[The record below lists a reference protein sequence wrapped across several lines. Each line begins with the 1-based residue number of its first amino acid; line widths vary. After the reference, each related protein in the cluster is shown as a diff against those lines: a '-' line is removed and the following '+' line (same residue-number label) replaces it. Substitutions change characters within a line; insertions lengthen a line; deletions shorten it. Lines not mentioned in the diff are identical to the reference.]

1 MNRTSPMPRKRET
14 YRAALVTAAAVLVG
28 CGDQIDPDN
37 RVSGSAPVGDIAHT
51 VADSA
56 GVRLVSISGPV
67 EALPE
72 WGVSEPALT
81 EISGDAAPYIGS
93 VGEVAFFGARE
104 LLVEDNLSSELRVF
118 GADGREVRL
127 LGGKG
132 EGPGEFDRI
141 TQLSVTPGD
150 TVYVFDYP
158 QFRISVF
165 GPDGTLLTTMPVPD
179 AAAGR
184 GTFLRDARAL
194 GPNRFLLFGNFFAPG
209 EGRRPEGAAR
219 AMTRDA
225 LVAVIARD
233 GTELASSIRF
243 PGGLYLFG
251 MGYIAPSP
259 FSNHP
264 FVATNGNRILY
275 GSGSTYELVLRDLDL
290 RPLTVIRWSGWGQP
304 LTEPVLEAY
313 RDQLRPSVEGLR
325 DVPPRAV
332 ESINRMLEDFFRPEL
347 RPSTLPALGS
357 AMLDEDGRI
366 WVARFQ
372 PDFASAIGGP
382 EGLWR
387 QESLW
392 HVLDPDGTP
401 IARVRLPPATRLLAV
416 RSDRIVVVTRDDLD
430 VETVRV
436 LAIAEARP

>member
-1 MNRTSPMPRKRET
+1 
-14 YRAALVTAAAVLVG
+14 
-28 CGDQIDPDN
+28 
-37 RVSGSAPVGDIAHT
+37 

-56 GVRLVSISGPV
+56 GVRLVTISGPV

-81 EISGDAAPYIGS
+81 EIGGDAAPYIGRVGQVAF
-93 VGEVAFFGARE
+93 VGERG
-104 LLVEDNLSSELRVF
+104 LLVADNLSSQLRVF

-132 EGPGEFDRI
+132 QGPGEFDRI
-141 TQLSVTPGD
+141 MQLSTTPGD

-165 GPDGTLLTTMPVPD
+165 GPDGTLVTTMAVPD

-184 GTFLRDARAL
+184 GTFLRNAWAL

-209 EGRRPEGAAR
+209 EGGRPTGAAR
-219 AMTRDA
+219 ARTRDA
-225 LVAVIARD
+225 LVAVIAGD
-233 GTELASSIRF
+233 GTELASSVRF
-243 PGGLYLFG
+243 SGGLHLFG

-264 FVATNGNRILY
+264 FVATNGSRILY
-275 GSGSTYELVLRDLDL
+275 GSGGTYELVLRDLDL
-290 RPLTVIRWSGWGQP
+290 RPLTVIRWSGWEQP
-304 LTEPVLEAY
+304 LTEAVLEAY
-313 RDQLRPSVEGLR
+313 RDQLQSSVEGLR
-325 DVPPRAV
+325 DAPPRAV
-332 ESINRMLEDFFRPEL
+332 ESFNRMLEDFFRPEL
-347 RPSTLPALGS
+347 RPNILPALGS

-372 PDFASAIGGP
+372 LNEDLPSAIAGP
-382 EGLWR
+382 GEVWR
-387 QESLW
+387 QEDVW
-392 HVLDPDGTP
+392 HVLDSDGTP
-401 IARVRLPPATRLLAV
+401 ISRVRLPPATRLLAV

-436 LAIAEARP
+436 LAIAKAGS

>member
-1 MNRTSPMPRKRET
+1 MRET
-14 YRAALVTAAAVLVG
+14 CSAALLTAAIVLVG
-28 CGDQIDPDN
+28 CKFDPDSQG
-37 RVSGSAPVGDIAHT
+37 SGVAPVGDIALT

-56 GVRLVSISGPV
+56 GVRLVAISGPV

-81 EISGDAAPYIGS
+81 EISGNAAPYIGS
-93 VGEVAFFGARE
+93 VGEVAFFGQRE
-104 LLVEDNLSSELRVF
+104 LLVEDNLSSQLRVL
-118 GADGREVRL
+118 GADGREVL
-127 LGGKG
+127 VLGGKG

-150 TVYVFDYP
+150 TIYVFDYP

-165 GPDGTLLTTMPVPD
+165 GPEGTLLSTMPVPD

-184 GTFLRDARAL
+184 GTFLRDAWTL

-209 EGRRPEGAAR
+209 EGGRPGGAAR

-275 GSGSTYELVLRDLDL
+275 GSGSTYELVVRDLDL
-290 RPLTVIRWSGWGQP
+290 RPLTVIRWSGWEQP

-313 RDQLRPSVEGLR
+313 RDQLQLSVEGLR
-325 DVPPRAV
+325 DAPPRAV
-332 ESINRMLEDFFRPEL
+332 ESINRMLEDFFRAEL
-347 RPSTLPALGS
+347 RPNTLPALGS
-357 AMLDEDGRI
+357 AMLDEDGRV
-366 WVARFQ
+366 WVARYQ
-372 PDFASAIGGP
+372 LNADILSAIGGP
-382 EGLWR
+382 EGVWR
-387 QESLW
+387 QEELW

-401 IARVRLPPATRLLAV
+401 ISRVRLPPATRLLAV
-416 RSDRIVVVTRDDLD
+416 RSDRIIVVTRDDLD

-436 LAIAEARP
+436 LAIAKAGS